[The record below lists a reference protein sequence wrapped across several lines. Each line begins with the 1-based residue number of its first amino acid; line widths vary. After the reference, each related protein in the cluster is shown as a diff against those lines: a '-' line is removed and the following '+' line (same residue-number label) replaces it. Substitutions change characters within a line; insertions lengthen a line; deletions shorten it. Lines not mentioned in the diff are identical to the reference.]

1 MTAPSLARKTFTVS
15 RLAEFASTAELVKT
29 TGHPVERWPL
39 VIVKELIDNAIDAAE
54 GANVAPVV
62 DVAVE
67 SGGSIVVTDGGPGVP
82 PELVANL
89 VDYSKRTSSRAA
101 YVTRVSVS
109 DLRSWPSRKRWG
121 ARSRAATAATGAS
134 RASWS
139 GFTEKDAHNRIFSP
153 QGKDRAAVTL
163 VAACHGQH

>member
-15 RLAEFASTAELVKT
+15 RLAEFASTGELVKA

-39 VIVKELIDNAIDAAE
+39 LIVKELIDNAIDAAE

-62 DVAVE
+62 EVAVE
-67 SGGSIVVTDGGPGVP
+67 SDGSIVVADGGPGVS

-101 YVTRVSVS
+101 YVSPTRGAQGNALQTLIAMPFALDGSSGETLIESHGVGHRIVFSV
-109 DLRSWPSRKRWG
+109 
-121 ARSRAATAATGAS
+121 
-134 RASWS
+134 
-139 GFTEKDAHNRIFSP
+139 
-153 QGKDRAAVTL
+153 DRVR
-163 VAACHGQH
+163 